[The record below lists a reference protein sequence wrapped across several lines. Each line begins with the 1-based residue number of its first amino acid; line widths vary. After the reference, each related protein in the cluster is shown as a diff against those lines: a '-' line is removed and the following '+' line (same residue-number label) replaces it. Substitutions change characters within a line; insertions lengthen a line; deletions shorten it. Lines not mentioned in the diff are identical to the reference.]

1 MGERKILLIDLV
13 VSLALSGGPESAY
26 GPVFILHISFLGK
39 QNLSAASPTPV
50 H

>member
-1 MGERKILLIDLV
+1 MGERKILLIDVV
-13 VSLALSGGPESAY
+13 VSLALSGGPESAD

-39 QNLSAASPTPV
+39 QNLSAASPSPV